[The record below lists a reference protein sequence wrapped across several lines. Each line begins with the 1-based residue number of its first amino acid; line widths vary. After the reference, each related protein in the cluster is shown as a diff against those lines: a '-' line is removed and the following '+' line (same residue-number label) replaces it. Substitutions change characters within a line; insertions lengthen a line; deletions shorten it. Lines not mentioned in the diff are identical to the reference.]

1 MSTYQVW
8 YKWGHCTD
16 TTDGLHGIGNLHHE
30 VITKLQWSLWTR
42 LCLPT
47 AKVVL
52 ALAIYLPSFPGL
64 SHLYFW
70 LLLLSVIKTGG
81 SWNEATVQYP
91 RACNYTTV
99 FPSLY
104 IHSNS
109 PWFVSWGL
117 PHLSFWPGF
126 LPYPKDWADPVHQGN
141 QRSSVKMLSTSS

>member
-8 YKWGHCTD
+8 YKRGHCTD
-16 TTDGLHGIGNLHHE
+16 TADGLHGIGNLHHE
-30 VITKLQWSLWTR
+30 VVTKLQWSLGTR

-52 ALAIYLPSFPGL
+52 ALGNIPRSQACSASTFDWYYCEWLKLEAVGTRLQCSIQEHVTTPQSFLP
-64 SHLYFW
+64 
-70 LLLLSVIKTGG
+70 
-81 SWNEATVQYP
+81 
-91 RACNYTTV
+91 
-99 FPSLY
+99 LY

-141 QRSSVKMLSTSS
+141 QRSCVKMLSASS